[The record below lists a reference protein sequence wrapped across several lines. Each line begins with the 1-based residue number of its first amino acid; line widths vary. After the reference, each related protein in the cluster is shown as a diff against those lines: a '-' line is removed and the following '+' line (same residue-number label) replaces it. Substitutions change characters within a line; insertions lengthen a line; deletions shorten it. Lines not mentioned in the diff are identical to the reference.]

1 MKRQYNNAH
10 SGDRFR
16 LGIECVIMVG
26 SSHLKDQNMAINQ
39 ITEILPASRMA
50 NVRYAIRD
58 LAVVADDVAREG
70 HKILYLNIGDPCKY
84 DFPTPPH
91 MIEAVL
97 KAMVDGHNGYADSLG
112 IKPAINAIH
121 REAESKGFHDIQ
133 SIFIGYGSGEVID
146 SCITALLNPGDNVL
160 TPRPEYPLYGAIM
173 GKLDCPVNAYD
184 LDEDNDWQP
193 DVADIERKLDSRTRA
208 ILLINPNNPTGAV
221 YSKQTLE
228 KILELARRHGLVI
241 FADEIYE
248 KLIFDPGEKHIS
260 IATLATDVPIVTF
273 NGLSKAYL
281 VPGWRIGW
289 AIATGPREVLH
300 PYMEAV
306 HRLLRARLSAP
317 HPFQHAIRPALEG
330 PQDHLVEVLR
340 KLKRRADITIE
351 WAKRTPRVKL
361 VAPKGAFYAHPSLEI
376 PEDDLTFVT
385 DLLKQKHVLV
395 VHGSGFGEKP
405 GTRHIRIVFL
415 PQEPVLSAAYE
426 AMTDF
431 MRERYK

>member
-1 MKRQYNNAH
+1 
-10 SGDRFR
+10 
-16 LGIECVIMVG
+16 
-26 SSHLKDQNMAINQ
+26 MAINQ
-39 ITEILPASRMA
+39 ITEILPATRMA

-58 LAVVADDVAREG
+58 LAVLADEVARQG
-70 HKILYLNIGDPCKY
+70 HEILYLNIGDPCKF

-97 KAMVDGHNGYADSLG
+97 KAMRDGHNGYAESLG
-112 IKPAINAIH
+112 IRPAIDAIH
-121 REAESKGFHDIQ
+121 NEAEGKGFRHIQ

-146 SCITALLNPGDNVL
+146 SCITALLNPGDNLL

-173 GKLDCPVNAYD
+173 GKLDCPVNDYD
-184 LDEDNDWQP
+184 LDESNGWEP
-193 DVADIERKLDSRTRA
+193 DVADIERKINSRTRA

-228 KILELARRHGLVI
+228 KILELARQHGLVI

-248 KLIFDPGEKHIS
+248 KLIFDSREKHIS

-330 PQDHLVEVLR
+330 PQDHLPEVREKLR
-340 KLKRRADITIE
+340 RRAEITIE

-376 PEDDLTFVT
+376 PEDDLTFVS

-405 GTRHIRIVFL
+405 GTRHIRIVF
-415 PQEPVLSAAYE
+415 PAARTR
-426 AMTDF
+426 A
-431 MRERYK
+431 ERGL

>member
-1 MKRQYNNAH
+1 
-10 SGDRFR
+10 
-16 LGIECVIMVG
+16 MVT
-26 SSHLKDQNMAINQ
+26 KPVAEVMA
-39 ITEILPASRMA
+39 ASRMI

-58 LAVVADDVAREG
+58 LIVVADEVARDG

-84 DFPTPPH
+84 DFHTPPH

-97 KAMVDGHNGYADSLG
+97 KAMVDGHNGYGESLG
-112 IKPAINAIH
+112 IKPAVEAIRH
-121 REAESKGFHDIQ
+121 EAERNGFRDIQ
-133 SIFIGYGSGEVID
+133 SIFIGYGTGEVID
-146 SCITALLNPGDNVL
+146 SCLTALLNPGDNVL
-160 TPRPEYPLYGAIM
+160 TPSPEYPLYGAILA
-173 GKLDCPVNAYD
+173 KLDCPPNTYD
-184 LDEDNDWQP
+184 LDESNNWEP
-193 DVADIERKLDSRTRA
+193 DVAEMASKINARTRA
-208 ILLINPNNPTGAV
+208 ILLITPNNPTGAV
-221 YSKQTLE
+221 YSKRTLE
-228 KILELARRHGLVI
+228 TILELARQHNLII
-241 FADEIYE
+241 FADEIYD
-248 KLIFDPGEKHIS
+248 KLIFDSTEKHVS

-289 AIATGPREVLH
+289 AIGTGPREVLH

-317 HPFQHAIRPALEG
+317 HPFQYAIKPALEG

-340 KLKRRADITIE
+340 KLRKRAELTVE

-361 VAPKGAFYAHPSLEI
+361 VAPKAAFYAYPTLEI

-395 VHGSGFGEKP
+395 VNGSGFGEKP
-405 GTRHIRIVFL
+405 GTRHMRIVYL
-415 PQEPVLSAAYE
+415 PPEPVLNAAYA

-431 MRERYK
+431 MRERYR